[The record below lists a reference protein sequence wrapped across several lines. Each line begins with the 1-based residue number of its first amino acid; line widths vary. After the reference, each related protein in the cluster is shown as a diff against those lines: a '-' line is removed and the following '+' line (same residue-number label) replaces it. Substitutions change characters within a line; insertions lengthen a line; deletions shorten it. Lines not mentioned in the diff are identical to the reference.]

1 MLAVEP
7 QSRWPRQSIEVL
19 KDTREPRPSS
29 MAVSEAGVVQLL
41 LALKPLKLIDSRPR
55 CNIERSPTV
64 TVLYVY
70 VQIVP

>member
-1 MLAVEP
+1 
-7 QSRWPRQSIEVL
+7 
-19 KDTREPRPSS
+19 

-55 CNIERSPTV
+55 CMIERSPTV
-64 TVLYVY
+64 TFLYVY